1 MLRLPTRTAALAAVL
16 LLVTSACSEDT
27 TGVTGDPLT
36 QQEAFAIFA
45 ELQSAVADALG
56 GVAPAPARVSTPL
69 PEVTGQ
75 CLGGGTVTISGEVD
89 DNIDPQTGLG
99 TVTFSLVESIDACV
113 VQTTGS
119 TFTVNGAPNLLI
131 SGDLTVGEDFALEG
145 TYDMDGGFRY
155 TSDDGRSGT
164 CDVDV
169 SLDFSDYSLSGQVC
183 GQSVR

>member
-1 MLRLPTRTAALAAVL
+1 MRLTTRLPALMAVL
-16 LLVTSACSEDT
+16 LLATAACSDDT

-56 GVAPAPARVSTPL
+56 GVAPAPALVSTPI
-69 PEVTGQ
+69 PEVTGA
-75 CLGGGTVTISGEVD
+75 CLGGGTVKISGDVD

-99 TVTFSLVESIDACV
+99 TITFSLVESVDDCV

-131 SGDLTVGEDFALEG
+131 SGDLTVAEDFAITG

-155 TSDDGRSGT
+155 ASDDGREGT
-164 CDVDV
+164 CMVDV
-169 SLDFSDYSLSGQVC
+169 SLDFSNYSLSGRVC

>member
-1 MLRLPTRTAALAAVL
+1 MRLTRRLSAVLAA
-16 LLVTSACSEDT
+16 LLVTATACGEDA
-27 TGVTGDPLT
+27 TGITGDPLT

-56 GVAPAPARVSTPL
+56 GVAPAPALVATPI
-69 PEVTGQ
+69 PEVTGE
-75 CLGGGTVTISGEVD
+75 CLGGGTVTVAGDVD

-99 TVTFSLVESIDACV
+99 TISFSLVESVDDCV

-131 SGDLTVGEDFALEG
+131 SGDLTVGEDFAITG

-155 TSDDGRSGT
+155 SSDDGRAGT

-169 SLDFSDYSLSGQVC
+169 SLDFSDYNLSGRVC

>member
-1 MLRLPTRTAALAAVL
+1 MRLSRRSATLTAALL
-16 LLVTSACSEDT
+16 LTVTACGEDA

-45 ELQSAVADALG
+45 ELQSAVADALS
-56 GVAPAPARVSTPL
+56 GVAQAPALVSTPL
-69 PEVTGQ
+69 PEVTGP
-75 CLGGGTVTISGEVD
+75 CLGGGTVTISGNID
-89 DNIDPQTGLG
+89 DNIDPQTGVG
-99 TVTFSLVESIDACV
+99 TIAFALVQAVDDCV
-113 VQTTGS
+113 VETTGS

-131 SGDLTVGEDFALEG
+131 SGDLTVGEDFALSG

-155 TSDDGRSGT
+155 TSDDGRAGT

-183 GQSVR
+183 GQSVN